1 VKAIIYIITA
11 VGLTALSA
19 AATSYVTVS
28 DNDAGFTVELPEG
41 FEVASEVAEDPLIQ
55 ELTEGKPS
63 VVSTYVWEVTELE
76 GMGFAV
82 VRIGGGGVA
91 PEKMESL
98 VDERLNAE
106 MMPYEVTDLGLT
118 DARINEIGAD
128 SGNGVQ
134 YKAEI
139 EDMALKVNI
148 YYLQK
153 GEASYLVI
161 IGWPLDAGLA
171 GAGEHIEK
179 TFRLE

>member
-1 VKAIIYIITA
+1 MRTISLITTA
-11 VGLTALSA
+11 GLTALSSA
-19 AATSYVTVS
+19 AAISYVTVS
-28 DNDAGFTVELPEG
+28 DEEAGYTVELPEG

-63 VVSTYVWEVTELE
+63 VVFTYVWEGTELE

-91 PEKMESL
+91 PEKMESF

-118 DARINEIGAD
+118 DARITEIGAD

-148 YYLQK
+148 YYLKK
-153 GEASYLVI
+153 GDASYLVI
-161 IGWPLDAGLA
+161 LGWPLDAGFA
-171 GAGEHIEK
+171 GAGEHIEE